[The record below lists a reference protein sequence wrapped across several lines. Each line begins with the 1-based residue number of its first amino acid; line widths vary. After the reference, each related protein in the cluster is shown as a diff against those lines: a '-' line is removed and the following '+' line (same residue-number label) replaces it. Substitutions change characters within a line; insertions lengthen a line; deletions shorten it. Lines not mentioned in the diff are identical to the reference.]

1 MTEQS
6 NTDQWAIVEIMGHI
20 RTAGKISRPG
30 DWGGLLR
37 VDVPLDGSYRTEYYG
52 MAAIYSVKL
61 VSKEIAMAYAN
72 EPSPVISYGAPIVTR
87 EQYQELQDKAE
98 RQILKL
104 NDVIYKLQHQLS
116 GTNVPDDEDEDE
128 PEKELADDEFASAWG
143 NPEK

>member
-72 EPSPVISYGAPIVTR
+72 EPSPVVSYDAPIVTR
-87 EQYQELQDKAE
+87 AQYQTLQNEAQDQIQELHTK
-98 RQILKL
+98 
-104 NDVIYKLQHQLS
+104 IYKLQHQLA
-116 GTNVPDDEDEDE
+116 GTNAPDDEDDDE